1 MVSTCFD
8 LWSRMFLFC
17 LATVPEAPQSL
28 SVVTYGTRAL
38 RVSWDPPLAVFDD
51 ESNVRYNIT
60 ASSNNVQTRSVQT
73 SSHLAREQDVTGLE
87 PGTLYTVQVGC

>member
-1 MVSTCFD
+1 MVSMSFC
-8 LWSRMFLFC
+8 LWSGMFLFC
-17 LATVPEAPQSL
+17 LAIVPEAPRSL

-51 ESNVRYNIT
+51 ESNVRYIIT
-60 ASSNNVQTRSVQT
+60 ASGNDVQTRTVQT

-87 PGTLYTVQVGC
+87 PGTLYTVQVEC